1 MAERLGIETT
11 LKNLRHYS
19 ATELISAGVDVRT
32 VAGRLGH
39 GGGGATTLRVYTAWS
54 SEADQRAAAT
64 VSGRMPARPV
74 VIRTDPEGTDAT
86 PPQTGLAQTD
96 QPYQRI
102 AADLRGAID
111 SGILRL
117 GDPLPTEKAL
127 AERYGVAASTAH
139 RAVALLV
146 AVGQV
151 TASRGKRAV
160 VAVSD
165 QIVGGDEIASVT
177 ELRP

>member
-1 MAERLGIETT
+1 
-11 LKNLRHYS
+11 
-19 ATELISAGVDVRT
+19 
-32 VAGRLGH
+32 
-39 GGGGATTLRVYTAWS
+39 
-54 SEADQRAAAT
+54 
-64 VSGRMPARPV
+64 MPARPLG
-74 VIRTDPEGTDAT
+74 IRTNPEDTDAT
-86 PPQTGLAQTD
+86 PSQTGLAQAD

-111 SGILRL
+111 SGILRP

-151 TASRGKRAV
+151 TALRGKRAV
-160 VAVSD
+160 VAVAG
-165 QIVGGDEIASVT
+165 QVVGGDEIASVT